1 MAKTDRF
8 SYEQGNPSVLTSN
21 RALKHKSIIVDG
33 NLPAV
38 KVGILDQ
45 RNFLVMMVPVKTSEP
60 VFWGGSDV
68 VAAGANNDTFVEK
81 TGLLIDPGQ
90 AITLDVT
97 ENVEIF
103 ATTRPGS
110 IAVLQFAESF

>member
-8 SYEQGNPSVLTSN
+8 SYEQGNPLALSSN
-21 RALKHKSIIVDG
+21 RALTHKTIFVDG
-33 NLPAV
+33 NLPPV
-38 KVGILDQ
+38 KVGVLDQ
-45 RNFLVMMVPVKTSEP
+45 RNFLVMMVPIKSLEP

-68 VAAGANNDTFVEK
+68 VSAGVDNDAFVEK
-81 TGLLIDPGQ
+81 TGIWIDPGQ

-103 ATTRPGS
+103 VTTRPGAV
-110 IAVLQFAESF
+110 AVLQFAEAF